1 MKTNTRP
8 YDPAID
14 LIHAVPCKSCQ
25 ELAVVG
31 IKCNAHR
38 SESTSARLIREA
50 QALGFDSTST
60 DWTTRALEAEKFLGA
75 RPVVI
80 N

>member
-1 MKTNTRP
+1 MNKTSTATQTTTCAACNRLTTM
-8 YDPAID
+8 
-14 LIHAVPCKSCQ
+14 
-25 ELAVVG
+25 G

-50 QALGFDSTST
+50 QALGFDSNST
-60 DWTTRALEAEKFLGA
+60 DWTTRALEAERFLGA
-75 RPVVI
+75 RPIVI